1 MNINI
6 NNIAEP
12 GNRPFTSEETRT
24 FLALVDMIIPA
35 SDEFTIPGASDTA
48 IFNSII
54 ANSAKNHQQI
64 LKALSALET
73 LAQERES
80 AGFADLLVDQ
90 RERIVKIFRETN
102 PAEAKMFENLTSQCY
117 YQDDRIMISLNMEP
131 RPPHPE
137 GFTVEQGDWSLL
149 EPVRKREKFYRKPK

>member
-1 MNINI
+1 M
-6 NNIAEP
+6 NNITEP
-12 GNRPFTSEETRT
+12 DARPFTNEETRT

-35 SDEFTIPGASDTA
+35 SDEYTMPGASDTT

-64 LKALSALET
+64 LDALSALET

-90 RERIVKIFRETN
+90 RERIVKLFRETY
-102 PAEAKMFENLTSQCY
+102 PAEASMIENLTSQCY
-117 YQDDRIMISLNMEP
+117 YQDDRIMISLGMEP
-131 RPPHPE
+131 RPPHPK

>member
-1 MNINI
+1 M
-6 NNIAEP
+6 NNITEP
-12 GNRPFTSEETRT
+12 DARPFTNEETRT

-35 SDEFTIPGASDTA
+35 SDEYTMPDASDTT

-64 LKALSALET
+64 LEALSALET
-73 LAQERES
+73 LAQKRES
-80 AGFADLLVDQ
+80 ASFADLLVDQ
-90 RERIVKIFRETN
+90 RERIVKIFRETY
-102 PAEAKMFENLTSQCY
+102 PAEASMIENLTSQCY
-117 YQDDRIMISLNMEP
+117 YQDDRIMISLGMEP
-131 RPPHPE
+131 RPPHPK

>member
-1 MNINI
+1 M
-6 NNIAEP
+6 NNITEP
-12 GNRPFTSEETRT
+12 DARPFTNEETRT

-35 SDEFTIPGASDTA
+35 SDEYTMPGASDTA

-64 LKALSALET
+64 LEALSALET
-73 LAQERES
+73 LAQKRES
-80 AGFADLLVDQ
+80 ASFADLLVDQ
-90 RERIVKIFRETN
+90 RERIVKIFRETY
-102 PAEAKMFENLTSQCY
+102 PAEASMFENLTSQCY
-117 YQDDRIMISLNMEP
+117 YQDDRIMISLGMEP
-131 RPPHPE
+131 RPPHPK